1 MALFGIESGVNAG
14 ARQAMAAARTMGKVL
29 ADLNETLTHDLDQPL
44 RIGIGIHIGAAIVG
58 EMGYARAVSLTAIGD
73 TVNTASRLEGL
84 SKEFGVELVVSEPV
98 AMAAGIDLS
107 GFPIELVEIR
117 GRRERLAV
125 RAIARAVT
133 VPEPVAG

>member
-1 MALFGIESGVNAG
+1 
-14 ARQAMAAARTMGKVL
+14 MGKVL

-44 RIGIGIHIGAAIVG
+44 RIGIGIHVGAAIVG

-73 TVNTASRLEGL
+73 TVNTARRLDGL
-84 SKEFGVELVVSEPV
+84 TTEWGVARVVSEPV
-98 AMAAGIDLS
+98 AAAAAIDLS
-107 GFPIELVEIR
+107 GFPIERVEIR